1 MFCEYS
7 GYFDMG
13 MTGRP
18 TGGRINLP
26 RYLSLFSCVT
36 FLWISSLHTDI
47 ASLVCL
53 YSSADMS
60 NIGTCPLPFSP
71 STFITFYF
79 FLSRTFSF
87 IFSPSYPLSV
97 ISDSLFPPRSKFVF
111 ISSCLYSLSN
121 SLVLIYNIISHS
133 LSLLSC
139 FLFFLFLSTFLHLTY
154 SLFFLLFSFSLF
166 VGRKWMH
173 CKKSFFNVVK
183 TKING
188 VHFNKH
194 YNKIPLVNIG

>member
-1 MFCEYS
+1 MVFCEYS

-13 MTGRP
+13 TTGRP

-36 FLWISSLHTDI
+36 FLWISCLHTDI
-47 ASLVCL
+47 ASLGCL

-139 FLFFLFLSTFLHLTY
+139 FLFFSVTFHIPSFDLFPILFTLFLLDICWE
-154 SLFFLLFSFSLF
+154 
-166 VGRKWMH
+166 K
-173 CKKSFFNVVK
+173 
-183 TKING
+183 
-188 VHFNKH
+188 
-194 YNKIPLVNIG
+194 VNAL

>member
-1 MFCEYS
+1 MVFCEYS

-13 MTGRP
+13 TTGRP

-139 FLFFLFLSTFLHLTY
+139 FFPHSFIWLIPYYFYSFPSRYLLGESECTVKKQRLMEYILSNAIWFH
-154 SLFFLLFSFSLF
+154 
-166 VGRKWMH
+166 
-173 CKKSFFNVVK
+173 
-183 TKING
+183 
-188 VHFNKH
+188 
-194 YNKIPLVNIG
+194 